1 METAG
6 RIAAGRIID
15 NTLPPITANHPERWP
30 ITQPAAR
37 ILIAISPGREHA
49 AAHHGQPSGTLATMA
64 AIPGTVTPP
73 HGTPIPLDDS
83 NDYQTIYKP
92 STKQKSRLL
101 RQ

>member
-1 METAG
+1 M
-6 RIAAGRIID
+6 IATSPARFI
-15 NTLPPITANHPERWP
+15 PC
-30 ITQPAAR
+30 QPASPGTLANYTASRPDPER

-49 AAHHGQPSGTLATMA
+49 AAHHGQPPGTLATMA

-73 HGTPIPLDDS
+73 HGTPIPPDDS